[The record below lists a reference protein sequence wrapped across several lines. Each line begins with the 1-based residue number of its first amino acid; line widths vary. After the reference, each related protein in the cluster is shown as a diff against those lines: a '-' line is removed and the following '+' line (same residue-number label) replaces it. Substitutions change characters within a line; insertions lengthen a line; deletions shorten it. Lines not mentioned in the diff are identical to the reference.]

1 MLAPTAWGRVTSGTV
16 TPHLKKAI
24 GMAYVPVELAARD
37 TELSIDV
44 RGRRLRARG
53 RADAVLQAF
62 APRVCAV
69 ERRRLLSGPAGRQAE
84 PRVTIDGRGE
94 MYPQELKYTKDH
106 EWIRI
111 EDRRGRVGVTHY
123 AQEQLGDVV
132 YVELPEVG
140 SSFRRGEQFGS
151 IESVKAVSDLYCPVD
166 GTVVEVNAA
175 LADTPE
181 AVNQDP
187 HATWMIVLE
196 LDNPADAGALLD
208 AAAYGELVGGA
219 G

>member
-1 MLAPTAWGRVTSGTV
+1 
-16 TPHLKKAI
+16 
-24 GMAYVPVELAARD
+24 
-37 TELSIDV
+37 
-44 RGRRLRARG
+44 
-53 RADAVLQAF
+53 
-62 APRVCAV
+62 
-69 ERRRLLSGPAGRQAE
+69 
-84 PRVTIDGRGE
+84 

-111 EDRRGRVGVTHY
+111 EEGRGRVGVTHY

-132 YVELPEVG
+132 YVELPAAG
-140 SSFRRGEQFGS
+140 RSFKQGEQFGS
-151 IESVKAVSDLYCPVD
+151 IESVKAVSDLYCPVG

-181 AVNQDP
+181 AVNRDP
-187 HATWMIVLE
+187 HAAWMIVLE
-196 LDNPADAGALLD
+196 LDDPDDVEDLLD